1 MGNPLRWLTISLTLA
16 LTWPAPTAA
25 RVNLT
30 ATAGFSGLAK
40 DGTWMPVRVTVD
52 NDQADSLRGELVIE
66 EATVGGDLA
75 RYRRTVDLAK
85 HARQTYTL
93 YIPARSQGFNLVQ
106 SEPMEDESVPVQGQ
120 VQVQRSEVRVIQKFE
135 VKLRPGPGEEIVLP
149 ASVRVV
155 PSDEALILEARGKPP
170 IKPRDEP
177 PIPPWPQVRVVHVG
191 PEELP
196 THWTGYDGVDAVVI
210 PDLIEVSEE
219 QFNALLKWLHDG
231 GTLVA
236 WRGPWTD
243 ICTSLP
249 TLHIGTLRQSL
260 QFRWRGLQSEK
271 ILVPVPLAPAAQAR
285 VREGRYGRGRVV
297 FLERNSEA
305 MTRPMPE
312 AWSELLDLN
321 RPLEQRWD
329 FARRPVL
336 STLGNAVARLPTLR
350 TPPVALVI
358 LFLLLY
364 LLLLVP
370 ANYFLLRRYRR
381 KELAWLT
388 TPLIVAVFS
397 FGAYGIGYRVKGHE
411 LSLHTFSFVDA
422 QAGEPQAPAITAF
435 GLFSPNKAR
444 YQIDLPHAAPGVW
457 ELTSEGV
464 PFQQVQYP
472 DPQVRGS
479 LDVVQGETTRLAN
492 VHVNMWAMRLFGT
505 QTRVDL
511 GEGVSADL
519 RWDGKETIT
528 GTLHNGTP
536 YTFAPAVL
544 VFEGYTQRFEQL
556 APGTHPLQAIPLAV
570 WNEDRNGTLEGLSSW
585 LHPPQVPPGINA
597 GAVNDALTRLVQWA
611 EDSAW
616 PDSETRPVL
625 WAWTQE
631 PASEVR
637 LEGQQPSG
645 HHFTLFRFALPLIRT
660 ARGQA
665 VVLPNR
671 SNYRNNALSHGRYE
685 FPLTL
690 PFFARG
696 RELERAALHVHC
708 AAAGQTVLLEGFNRR
723 LKRWDTLGSNLDGY
737 QVLDLP
743 RPGDYLGPQTDTLL
757 VRLIS
762 RGHSEAQLHQL
773 DVLAVTKDPVEF

>member
-1 MGNPLRWLTISLTLA
+1 MSHPLRWLTISLILA
-16 LTWPAPTAA
+16 LTWTTPTAA
-25 RVNLT
+25 RVNVT
-30 ATAGFSGLAK
+30 AAAGFAGLAK

-52 NDQADSLRGELVIE
+52 NDRAESLRGELVIE
-66 EATVGGDLA
+66 EATLGGYVA
-75 RYRRTVDLAK
+75 RYRRAVELAK

-93 YIPARSQGFNLVQ
+93 YIPARSQGLYMKKY
-106 SEPMEDESVPVQGQ
+106 EPGFAVLQL
-120 VQVQRSEVRVIQKFE
+120 E
-135 VKLRPGPGEEIVLP
+135 VKLRPEQGKEIVVP
-149 ASVRVV
+149 VAVQVF
-155 PSDEALILEARGKPP
+155 PSDQALVLEASGKPQVKERD
-170 IKPRDEP
+170 KPQ
-177 PIPPWPQVRVVHVG
+177 IPPLPQVRFVPIG
-191 PEELP
+191 AEGLP
-196 THWTGYDGVDAVVI
+196 DHWTGYDGVDAVVL
-210 PDLIEVSEE
+210 PNLIGVSEE
-219 QFNALLKWLHDG
+219 QFIALLRWLHDG

-243 ICTSLP
+243 ICIGSSSLC
-249 TLHIGTLRQSL
+249 IDSLRQAL
-260 QFRWRGLQSEK
+260 QFRWWGPRSKKVLG
-271 ILVPVPLAPAAQAR
+271 PVPLAPTAQAG
-285 VREGRYGRGRVV
+285 VREGCYGRGRVV
-297 FLERNSEA
+297 FLERNYDA
-305 MTRPMPE
+305 VARPTAE
-312 AWSELLDLN
+312 GWKGLLGLN
-321 RPLEQRWD
+321 RPLGQR
-329 FARRPVL
+329 ALSAGRQVL
-336 STLGNAVARLPTLR
+336 TTLGNAVARLPTLR
-350 TPPVALVI
+350 TPPLALVI

-397 FGAYGIGYRVKGHE
+397 VGAYGIGYRVKGHE

-422 QAGEPQAPAITAF
+422 QAGQREAAAITAF

-444 YQIDLPHAAPGVW
+444 YQIDLPHASPGVW
-457 ELTSEGV
+457 ELTSEGD
-464 PFQQVQYP
+464 PFQQINYP
-472 DPQVRGS
+472 EPQVRGS

-505 QTRVDL
+505 QTRVGL

-519 RWDGKETIT
+519 RWEEKEKVIT

-544 VFEGYTQRFEQL
+544 VFGGHTQRFERL
-556 APGTHPLQAIPLAV
+556 APGTHPLQAIPLAAL
-570 WNEDRNGTLEGLSSW
+570 NEDQHGTLKGLCSPLYRPS
-585 LHPPQVPPGINA
+585 VPPGINA
-597 GAVNDALTRLVQWA
+597 EAVDNALNSLVQPA
-611 EDSAW
+611 VMSGPRRNDE
-616 PDSETRPVL
+616 PVL

-637 LEGQQPSG
+637 LGGHQPAE
-645 HHFTLFRFALPLIRT
+645 HHFTLFRFTLPLIRT

-671 SNYRNNALSHGRYE
+671 SNYRNNFLPHGRYE

-696 RELERAALHVHC
+696 CELERAALHVHC
-708 AAAGQTVLLEGFNRR
+708 TAGGQTVLVEGFNRR

-737 QVLDLP
+737 QVLALP
-743 RPGDYLGPQTDTLL
+743 RPGDYFGPQTGTLL

-762 RGHSEAQLHQL
+762 RGHSQAALHLL
-773 DVLAVTKDPVEF
+773 DVLAVTKEAVEF